1 LRPVAA
7 GRAADLAV
15 KKARKIGGI
24 FKPQL
29 PGYLIDRA
37 VGKQQQPLGLAQLAV
52 ENQPL
57 RRPVGEAA
65 ADIGQPGFGQCS
77 SLA

>member
-1 LRPVAA
+1 LTALSEKAA
-7 GRAADLAV
+7 AV
-15 KKARKIGGI
+15 W
-24 FKPQL
+24 
-29 PGYLIDRA
+29 
-37 VGKQQQPLGLAQLAV
+37 LAQLPV
-52 ENQPL
+52 EDQPL